1 MGTQSVFEQLP
12 TPLASVSTDDQG
24 VIIMESDMALL
35 PYARCVGDW
44 LEKWAQQTP
53 DAILVGEPLRL
64 ANPEAE
70 GWRTLTYQAFRDQ
83 VRQLAQG
90 MLTLGLSPQRPV
102 LILSGNSIDH
112 ALIKMAAMHVGVPV
126 TSLSVAYSMFAGKYD
141 RLVAAVERLTPGL
154 IFAEQ
159 GQTFAQ
165 PLASLKGDHQ
175 VVVSSGLEALADVQQ
190 PVMLLA
196 TLADAQVTALVD
208 ERFAEI
214 NPETPAK
221 YMLTSGSTGHPKIV
235 VVTQRMMCSNQQM
248 IAQCYP
254 FVESTPPVVLDW
266 LPWSHTFGTNH
277 NFNLVLRNGGSLYI
291 DDGRPMP
298 GMVEKTVANIREIK
312 PTLFFNVPKG
322 YEALLPMLQ
331 QDKSLASAF
340 FANLQL
346 VFYAAASLS
355 EPVWKALKALAAEQG
370 KDPLFSTEWGS
381 TETAPAN
388 TNVNWRLDKAGNIGI
403 PMPGVALKF
412 VPNGSKLELR
422 VKGPNVFKE
431 YLHDREKT
439 IDSFDLDGFYKIGDA
454 GRLADPT
461 NPSAGV
467 LFDGRVSE
475 DFKLSTGTWV
485 CVATMR
491 KRVVEA
497 FDGLVSDA
505 LITGHDQ
512 DYIGLVVFPSPGI
525 YQLGG
530 DSSGQMTA
538 ADLLANPP
546 LQQAFVAALDAVN
559 AQAKGSSQRIA
570 KVVLADQAPSL
581 DLGEVTDKGNLNQ
594 RKLLDTRKD
603 LIASLYADNHSP
615 LNAGAMITI

>member
-1 MGTQSVFEQLP
+1 
-12 TPLASVSTDDQG
+12 
-24 VIIMESDMALL
+24 
-35 PYARCVGDW
+35 
-44 LEKWAQQTP
+44 
-53 DAILVGEPLRL
+53 
-64 ANPEAE
+64 
-70 GWRTLTYQAFRDQ
+70 
-83 VRQLAQG
+83 
-90 MLTLGLSPQRPV
+90 
-102 LILSGNSIDH
+102 
-112 ALIKMAAMHVGVPV
+112 
-126 TSLSVAYSMFAGKYD
+126 
-141 RLVAAVERLTPGL
+141 
-154 IFAEQ
+154 
-159 GQTFAQ
+159 
-165 PLASLKGDHQ
+165 
-175 VVVSSGLEALADVQQ
+175 
-190 PVMLLA
+190 
-196 TLADAQVTALVD
+196 
-208 ERFAEI
+208 
-214 NPETPAK
+214 
-221 YMLTSGSTGHPKIV
+221 
-235 VVTQRMMCSNQQM
+235 
-248 IAQCYP
+248 
-254 FVESTPPVVLDW
+254 
-266 LPWSHTFGTNH
+266 
-277 NFNLVLRNGGSLYI
+277 
-291 DDGRPMP
+291 MP

-439 IDSFDLDGFYKIGDA
+439 IDSFDRDGFYKIGDA

-530 DSSGQMTA
+530 DSSGQMAA
-538 ADLLANPP
+538 ADLLANPS
-546 LQQAFVAALDAVN
+546 LKQAFVAALDVVN